1 MVDSTKLT
9 RRHVLTGKLG
19 NFHIASAIISVLPA
33 RQDAVA
39 RQVSVIPGVEVR
51 QQAPSKIIIVL
62 EGTDSGEIGS
72 KLIEIA
78 GMEGVLAANLV
89 FEHVEPAQEP
99 GEHG

>member
-1 MVDSTKLT
+1 MVNSTKLT

-33 RQDAVA
+33 RQDSVV
-39 RQVSVIPGVEVR
+39 RQVSAIPGVEVR

-78 GMEGVLAANLV
+78 GFEGVLAANLV
-89 FEHVEPAQEP
+89 FEHVEPAQDP
-99 GEHG
+99 GDRG